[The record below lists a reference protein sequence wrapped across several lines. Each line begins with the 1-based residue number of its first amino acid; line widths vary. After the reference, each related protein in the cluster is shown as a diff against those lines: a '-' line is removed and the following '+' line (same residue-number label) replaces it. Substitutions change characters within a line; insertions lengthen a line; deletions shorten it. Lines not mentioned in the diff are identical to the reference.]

1 VTLAS
6 QCSIAILVLTLALP
20 STNALAD
27 GPERMTMEEAVRLS
41 LDRNPTFLVAREEIR
56 RAQALV
62 EEARAQSLPT
72 LYGAATYIRL
82 DSDRTLDGAVIEPKS
97 QVNLSAL
104 LTVPLVNPVAWSTW
118 SHAKDQVGV
127 SKASALDTR
136 RIIAVAAGH
145 AYLAVFAQ
153 KRVLEADVR
162 ARDTAKAHFD
172 FAHSRLV
179 GGVGNRLDEVRA
191 AQQLAT
197 DETLVQSSRASVVR
211 AQEALSVL
219 VGVDAPVDSAEEPTL
234 PGAPS
239 LPAAID
245 EATRTRSDVVV
256 ADRRKDAAEHV
267 KRDTWTQYSPYATAT
282 FQPFYQNPPTS
293 QVPATGWQAEA
304 VLTIPFYDGG
314 LRYGLQKERD
324 ALAREAEDTREG
336 TVRQSRSDVR
346 AAFETLRRA
355 EESLTQARSAASL
368 AGEALSLASLAY
380 NAGATT
386 NLEVIDAE
394 QTARD
399 AEIQAEVAADNAR
412 QARLDMLAAIGSFP
426 NLDAPRR

>member
-1 VTLAS
+1 VTFAS
-6 QCSIAILVLTLALP
+6 RCCIAVFALVGAFP
-20 STNALAD
+20 STSALAE
-27 GPERMTMEEAVRLS
+27 GEARMTMEDAVRLS
-41 LDRNPTFLVAREEIR
+41 LDRNPTFLVARAEIV

-72 LYGAATYIRL
+72 LYGAAAYIRL
-82 DSDRTLDGAVIEPKS
+82 DSDRKFEGTVTEPKS

-104 LTVPLVNPVAWSTW
+104 LTVPLVNPTAWATW
-118 SHAKDQVGV
+118 SHAKDEVDV
-127 SKASALDTR
+127 ARASAFDTR
-136 RIIAVAAGH
+136 RVVAVATGH

-153 KRVLEADVR
+153 KRVFEANVR

-172 FAHSRLV
+172 FAHSRFV

-191 AQQLAT
+191 AQQLST
-197 DETLVQSSRASVVR
+197 DETLVQSSRASIVR

-219 VGVDAPVDSAEEPTL
+219 VGLDVPVDSAEEPAL
-234 PGAPS
+234 PGAPA
-239 LPAAID
+239 LPRAID

-293 QVPATGWQAEA
+293 QTPATGWQGE
-304 VLTIPFYDGG
+304 VLLTIPFYDGG

-324 ALAREAEDTREG
+324 ALAREAEDLLEG
-336 TVRQSRSDVR
+336 TVRQTRSDVR
-346 AAFETLRRA
+346 TAFETLRRA
-355 EESLTQARSAASL
+355 EESLVQARDAAGL

-412 QARLDMLAAIGSFP
+412 QARLEMHAAVGRFP
-426 NLDAPRR
+426 QDTK

>member
-1 VTLAS
+1 VTFAS
-6 QCSIAILVLTLALP
+6 RRSIAIFALALAL
-20 STNALAD
+20 SLSSADALAQE
-27 GPERMTMEEAVRLS
+27 PTRMSMEEAVRLS

-56 RAQALV
+56 RAEALV
-62 EEARAQSLPT
+62 EEARSQSLPT

-82 DSDRTLDGAVIEPKS
+82 DSDRTLDGTVIEPKS

-104 LTVPLVNPVAWSTW
+104 LTVPLVNPVAWAAW

-136 RIIAVAAGH
+136 RIVAVAAGH

-172 FAHSRLV
+172 YAHSRYA

-191 AQQLAT
+191 AQQLST

-219 VGVDAPVDSAEEPTL
+219 LGVDEPVDSAEEPTL
-234 PGAPS
+234 PGAPA

-245 EATRTRSDVVV
+245 EATKTRSDVVV
-256 ADRRKDAAEHV
+256 AEQRKEAAEHV
-267 KRDTWTQYSPYATAT
+267 KRDNWTQYSPYATAT
-282 FQPFYQNPPTS
+282 FMPFYQNPPTS
-293 QVPATGWQAEA
+293 QTPESGWQAEA
-304 VLTIPFYDGG
+304 LLTIPFYDGG

-324 ALAREAEDTREG
+324 ALAREAEDVREG

-346 AAFETLRRA
+346 AAFETLRRS
-355 EESLTQARSAASL
+355 EESLIQARNAASL
-368 AGEALSLASLAY
+368 AGEALNLASLAY
-380 NAGATT
+380 NAGSTT

-412 QARLDMLAAIGSFP
+412 QARLDMLAAVGRFP
-426 NLDAPRR
+426 

>member
-1 VTLAS
+1 MTFAS
-6 QCSIAILVLTLALP
+6 RCFSVFALVAAFS

-27 GPERMTMEEAVRLS
+27 GERRMTMEDAVRLS
-41 LDRNPTFLVAREEIR
+41 LEKNPTFLVAREEIL

-72 LYGAATYIRL
+72 LYGTGTYIRL
-82 DSDRTLDGAVIEPKS
+82 DSDRTLAGTVIEPKS
-97 QVNLSAL
+97 QINLSAL
-104 LTVPLVNPVAWSTW
+104 LAVPLVNPTAWASW
-118 SHAKDQVGV
+118 SHAKDNVGV
-127 SKASALDTR
+127 AKASARDTR
-136 RIIAVAAGH
+136 RIVAVATGH

-153 KRVLEADVR
+153 KRVFEANVK

-172 FAHSRLV
+172 FAHSRYA

-197 DETLVQSSRASVVR
+197 DEALVQSAHASIVR

-219 VGVDAPVDSAEEPTL
+219 VGLDVPVDSAEEPTL
-234 PGAPS
+234 PGAPA
-239 LPAAID
+239 LPVAID
-245 EATRTRSDVVV
+245 EATKARSDVVV
-256 ADRRKDAAEHV
+256 ADRRKDAADHV
-267 KRDTWTQYSPYATAT
+267 QRDTWTQYSPYAAAT
-282 FQPFYQNPPTS
+282 FEPFYQNPPTS
-293 QVPATGWQAEA
+293 QIPTTGWQAEV
-304 VLTIPFYDGG
+304 VLTVPFYDGG

-324 ALAREAEDTREG
+324 ALAREAEDSRAG
-336 TVRQSRSDVR
+336 TVRQTRSDVR
-346 AAFETLRRA
+346 TAFETLQRA
-355 EESLTQARSAASL
+355 EESLTQARAASAL

-412 QARLDMLAAIGSFP
+412 QARLEMLAAVGRYP
-426 NLDAPRR
+426 VEAR